1 MNKIKNMSIAL
12 DIDFQEKLKALAKD
26 KNVSVSSLIRETLEK
41 YLFTDINTVKL
52 ILSLPKDVTSDSKR
66 LELWLNQKSQAI
78 TRHFKS

>member
-1 MNKIKNMSIAL
+1 MSIAL
-12 DIDFQEKLKALAKD
+12 DIDFQEKLKALAKT

>member
-12 DIDFQEKLKALAKD
+12 DIDFQEKLKALAKT

-78 TRHFKS
+78 MRHFKS

>member
-12 DIDFQEKLKALAKD
+12 DIDFQEKLKALAKT

>member
-52 ILSLPKDVTSDSKR
+52 ILSLPKDVANDSKR

>member
-52 ILSLPKDVTSDSKR
+52 ILSLPKDVANDSKR
-66 LELWLNQKSQAI
+66 LELWLNQKSQSI